1 MLRLDQVER
10 GKTECVR
17 PGREEGISGGHQ
29 CLMKKC
35 SFEDKRSGTRS
46 QLGATLSAMPR
57 ADTME
62 TSMPTNVS
70 AQTDKAFEENDLGV
84 SLSEAVETTQE
95 DAGRES
101 QSERWIEE
109 NRKAFAEYDE
119 VVEGNGV
126 FSEGRRLF

>member
-1 MLRLDQVER
+1 
-10 GKTECVR
+10 
-17 PGREEGISGGHQ
+17 
-29 CLMKKC
+29 
-35 SFEDKRSGTRS
+35 
-46 QLGATLSAMPR
+46 
-57 ADTME
+57 
-62 TSMPTNVS
+62 MPTNVS
-70 AQTDKAFEENDLGV
+70 AQTDKAFEANGLGV

-101 QSERWIEE
+101 QSERWVEE